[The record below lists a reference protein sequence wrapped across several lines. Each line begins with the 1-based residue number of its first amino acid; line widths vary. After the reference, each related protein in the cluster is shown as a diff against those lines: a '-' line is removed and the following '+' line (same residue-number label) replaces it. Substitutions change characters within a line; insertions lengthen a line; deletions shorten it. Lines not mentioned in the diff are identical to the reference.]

1 MIRFLKENIN
11 TSRDELSIFREYI
24 AYLAHEI
31 KTPLNSI
38 YGNLEILKM
47 EVCPDNRYLDNAL
60 LSTEYLINLVN
71 STLTIAEIENDTNVI
86 KTEAVTLEELFKYPE
101 VMLELAAV
109 KKKIKLQFIFGE
121 TVYRYVYLNKAAI
134 QQVIINLVSNAIKYT
149 NEGGTVLCHITQ
161 EYLEEKR
168 IKLFLKVE
176 DTGIGMEKEFVL
188 NVWDEFTRE
197 GRKEDAKGTGLGMSV
212 TKRLIELLNGT
223 IEIETNTGNG
233 TGVFI
238 ELEVDADDI
247 IYDPE
252 NPIEEEP
259 DKEKIYQDI
268 KGSSLPKRALVAEDE
283 EAGMNIICKYLDML
297 GIEVVKAYDGDEVI
311 ETFNKSEINFYD
323 VILMDINLPGKNG
336 MDAVR
341 EIRKMNRVDKELPI
355 IAITADDFERHR
367 VDMMS
372 GEITGYIIKPYC
384 LKDISSALLNIRSDP
399 FLGII
404 RRRI

>member
-1 MIRFLKENIN
+1 MLKFLKENLN
-11 TSRDELSIFREYI
+11 TSREDISALRAYI

-47 EVCPDNRYLDNAL
+47 EDCTDNRYLDNAI
-60 LSTEYLINLVN
+60 LSTEYLMNLVN
-71 STLTIAEIENDTNVI
+71 SSLTIAELENDTGVI
-86 KTEAVTLEELFKYPE
+86 NMEAVSLEELFRYPE
-101 VMLELAAV
+101 RMLELAAMR
-109 KKKIKLQFIFGE
+109 KKIKLQFLFGDA
-121 TVYRYVYLNKAAI
+121 VYRYLYLNKAAT
-134 QQVIINLVSNAIKYT
+134 QQIIINLISNAIKYT
-149 NEGGTVLCHITQ
+149 NEGGTVSCHITQ

-176 DTGIGMEKEFVL
+176 DTGIGMENEFAIH
-188 NVWDEFTRE
+188 VWDEFTRE
-197 GRKEDAKGTGLGMSV
+197 GRKEDVKGTGLGMSV
-212 TKRLIELLNGT
+212 TKRLVELLNGS
-223 IEIETNTGNG
+223 IEIETKAGQG
-233 TGVFI
+233 TKVFI
-238 ELEVDADDI
+238 ELEVDADDV
-247 IYDPE
+247 IYDLE

-259 DKEKIYQDI
+259 EKEKINQGI
-268 KGSSLPKRALVAEDE
+268 NGSALPKRALVAEDE
-283 EAGMNIICKYLDML
+283 EAGMDIICKYLEML

-341 EIRKMNRVDKELPI
+341 EIRKMNRVDKDLPI

-367 VDMMS
+367 VDTMS
-372 GEITGYIIKPYC
+372 GEITGYIIKPYR
-384 LKDISSALLNIRSDP
+384 LKDIRSALLNIRSDICHE
-399 FLGII
+399 II